1 MSMWAGR
8 RCVCGRDA
16 YMVAC
21 SVCVWG
27 LRVSVC
33 GGGGH
38 VLRVRAC
45 GFSGSCVWLAVFA
58 TLCSQMDIVGF
69 RRRRRLCVFVCRM
82 VGAVV
87 VHAAAYVYMWVVLGE
102 SIGSCAER
110 RIDEIRVQNAR

>member
-1 MSMWAGR
+1 MEGMRAWLR
-8 RCVCGRDA
+8 VVFVFWVCGCQYVEA
-16 YMVAC
+16 V
-21 SVCVWG
+21 VI
-27 LRVSVC
+27 
-33 GGGGH
+33 